1 MKNKIFI
8 SILVIMFLIPII
20 IVLPISFLGALTL
33 LIYKLLV
40 NFFWL
45 ILWIFLFYYFI
56 KNDKKD
62 VDNKKE

>member
-1 MKNKIFI
+1 MKNKFFI

-56 KNDKKD
+56 KNDKKN

>member
-56 KNDKKD
+56 KNNKKD

>member
-1 MKNKIFI
+1 MKNKFFI

-56 KNDKKD
+56 KNNKKD

>member
-8 SILVIMFLIPII
+8 SILILMFLIPII

-56 KNDKKD
+56 KNNKKN
-62 VDNKKE
+62 VDNKK